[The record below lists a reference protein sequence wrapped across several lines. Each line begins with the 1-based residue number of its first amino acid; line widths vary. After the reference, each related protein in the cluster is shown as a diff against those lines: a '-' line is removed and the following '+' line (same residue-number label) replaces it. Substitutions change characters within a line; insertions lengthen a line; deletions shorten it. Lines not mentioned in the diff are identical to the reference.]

1 MKRVEEKYYSRS
13 FTLFLLTLISGDV
26 AVTDT
31 EKIKKQILMETVSFR
46 FLRNPSELKSIKNI
60 SLLRQQ
66 MEAQAQAQQLAAQQ
80 AAQAAVLSSVS
91 CHRSPVKRE
100 EEGEGVTSEELPT
113 DLSTGGQRASLDR
126 ERGERERERAER
138 ERYYSQL
145 MERYNIERSSPARDR
160 SEERE
165 TEPKSH
171 FDYRHLIPQVSIKT
185 ETC

>member
-1 MKRVEEKYYSRS
+1 
-13 FTLFLLTLISGDV
+13 
-26 AVTDT
+26 
-31 EKIKKQILMETVSFR
+31 METISFR

-80 AAQAAVLSSVS
+80 AAQAAVLSS

-100 EEGEGVTSEELPT
+100 SGSPGPAGGGGSDQPT
-113 DLSTGGQRASLDR
+113 DLSTGGRGGGDR
-126 ERGERERERAER
+126 ERGERERERLER

-145 MERYNIERSSPARDR
+145 MERYNIERSSPARER
-160 SEERE
+160 SEERD
-165 TEPKSH
+165 TEAKSH

>member
-1 MKRVEEKYYSRS
+1 
-13 FTLFLLTLISGDV
+13 
-26 AVTDT
+26 
-31 EKIKKQILMETVSFR
+31 
-46 FLRNPSELKSIKNI
+46 
-60 SLLRQQ
+60 
-66 MEAQAQAQQLAAQQ
+66 MEAQAQAQQLAQQ

-100 EEGEGVTSEELPT
+100 TSDEGPVTSDEPT
-113 DLSTGGQRASLDR
+113 DLSTGGPRASLDR

-165 TEPKSH
+165 TPETAKSH

>member
-1 MKRVEEKYYSRS
+1 MIFTGKFVFK
-13 FTLFLLTLISGDV
+13 TLFF
-26 AVTDT
+26 
-31 EKIKKQILMETVSFR
+31 FR

-66 MEAQAQAQQLAAQQ
+66 MEAQAAAQQLAAQQ
-80 AAQAAVLSSVS
+80 AAQAAVLSS

-100 EEGEGVTSEELPT
+100 SNSPPSLQSSDEPT
-113 DLSTGGQRASLDR
+113 DLSTNGTRQSVDR
-126 ERGERERERAER
+126 EREEKERERLER

-165 TEPKSH
+165 EPKSH

-185 ETC
+185 ESC

>member
-1 MKRVEEKYYSRS
+1 
-13 FTLFLLTLISGDV
+13 
-26 AVTDT
+26 
-31 EKIKKQILMETVSFR
+31 
-46 FLRNPSELKSIKNI
+46 
-60 SLLRQQ
+60 
-66 MEAQAQAQQLAAQQ
+66 MEAQAQAQQLAQQ

-100 EEGEGVTSEELPT
+100 TGGSDEGPVTSDEPT
-113 DLSTGGQRASLDR
+113 DLSTGGPRASLDR

-165 TEPKSH
+165 TQPEAKSH